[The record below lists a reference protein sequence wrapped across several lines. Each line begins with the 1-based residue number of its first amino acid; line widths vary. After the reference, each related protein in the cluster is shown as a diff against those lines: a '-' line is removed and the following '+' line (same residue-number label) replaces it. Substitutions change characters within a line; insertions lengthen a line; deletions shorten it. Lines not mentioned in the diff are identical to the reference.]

1 MVTSVVIIIL
11 SLAMFVYWFRYS
23 CILILESSW
32 NEEQAQV
39 VAVQNKLSFG
49 SVNESLA
56 RAGTAEEMDRVKDLL
71 DRDLGRVVSLLSK
84 SPEVQEAGQSL
95 ECRMLVLDYQ
105 LMKAWYAL
113 TRAIAGPRAQQ
124 ALREMASVVG
134 YLAGEYGDHLAT
146 ARNQA

>member
-39 VAVQNKLSFG
+39 IALQNKLSFG

-56 RAGTAEEMDRVKDLL
+56 QAGSAEEMDRVKDLL
-71 DRDLGRVVSLLSK
+71 DRDLGRMVSLLSTR
-84 SPEVQEAGQSL
+84 PEFQEAGHSL
-95 ECRMLVLDYQ
+95 ECRMLMLDYQ
-105 LMKAWYAL
+105 IMKAWYAA
-113 TRAIAGPRAQQ
+113 TRTIAGPKAQQ
-124 ALREMASVVG
+124 ALREMAQVVG
-134 YLAGEYGDHLAT
+134 YMAGEYGDHLAT
-146 ARNQA
+146 ARN

>member
-39 VAVQNKLSFG
+39 VAMQNKLSIG

-56 RAGTAEEMDRVKDLL
+56 QAGTAEELDKVKDLL
-71 DRDLGRVVSLLSK
+71 DRDLKLVVALMSQH
-84 SPEVQEAGQSL
+84 PEFQIAGHSL
-95 ECRMLVLDYQ
+95 ECRMLMLDYK
-105 LMKAWYAL
+105 LMHAWYAL
-113 TRAIAGPRAQQ
+113 TRTSAGPRAQN
-124 ALREMASVVG
+124 ALREMAQVIG
-134 YLAGEYGDHLAT
+134 YMAGEYGDQMAT
-146 ARNQA
+146 ART

>member
-39 VAVQNKLSFG
+39 VAMRYKLIFG
-49 SVNESLA
+49 SVEESLA
-56 RAGTAEEMDRVKDLL
+56 RAGTAEEMDRVKELL
-71 DRDLGRVVSLLSK
+71 DQDLDRVVSLLSK
-84 SPEVQEAGQSL
+84 SSELQEAGQSL
-95 ECRMLVLDYQ
+95 ESRMLLLDYQ

-113 TRAIAGPRAQQ
+113 TRTIAGPRAQT
-124 ALREMASVVG
+124 ALREMAAVIG
-134 YLAGEYGDHLAT
+134 FMAGEYGDHMAA